1 MSPKEFNR
9 ATGKLGEAI
18 GANYLKQR
26 GYQII
31 ERYVQSPFGQIDLI
45 ASHRGTLV
53 FVEVKTRRDQAF
65 GHPEE
70 AVDERKK
77 NQLARLA
84 SWYLAHHPKA
94 HPAARFDVLSI
105 QLSGDQP
112 NIRLIENAFE
122 L

>member
-1 MSPKEFNR
+1 MSGKELNR
-9 ATGKLGEAI
+9 ATGKLGEQI
-18 GANYLKQR
+18 GEDYLKQR

-31 ERYVQSPFGQIDLI
+31 GRNVRSPLGEIDLV

-53 FVEVKTRRDQAF
+53 FVEIKTRRDQTF
-65 GHPEE
+65 GYPEE

-77 NQLARLA
+77 KQLVRLA
-84 SWYLAHHPKA
+84 SWYLAQHPKA
-94 HPAARFDVLSI
+94 RPSVRFDVLSI
-105 QLSGDQP
+105 QLGDGEP

>member
-9 ATGKLGEAI
+9 ATGKLGEEI
-18 GANYLKQR
+18 GENYLKQR
-26 GYQII
+26 GYEII
-31 ERYVQSPFGQIDLI
+31 ERNVRSPFGEIDLI

-53 FVEVKTRRDQAF
+53 FVEVKTRRDQTF

-70 AVDERKK
+70 AVDKRKK

-84 SWYLAHHPKA
+84 SWYLAQHPKV